1 MIDSIKTYRP
11 YAKICIESLYP
22 INKDVSKYDDSILD
36 GKITNKSI
44 KKVNDRLEKLCK
56 EKEVTY
62 IDMFEVL
69 EDEDGL
75 LDEEY
80 TTNGIYLNEDG
91 YKQVLKYIKKEIGE

>member
-1 MIDSIKTYRP
+1 
-11 YAKICIESLYP
+11 
-22 INKDVSKYDDSILD
+22 
-36 GKITNKSI
+36 
-44 KKVNDRLEKLCK
+44 
-56 EKEVTY
+56 
-62 IDMFEVL
+62 MFEVL